1 MSGAVIRIAVIAV
14 VGIFCVQASSQP
26 TSDVDQMPA
35 GEFLRKAIDNELK
48 AQSEDHSHWMYRVKS
63 GSPGKEEEK
72 IVVQTGQGEIDRLH
86 DVNGQPVTPDQ
97 DKQEERRIESLVHSP
112 RQQQKLQRAQAEDSR
127 RTQQLLKLL
136 PDAVIASYGLRRDGL
151 VQILFKPNPAF
162 HPPSHEASVFHH
174 MAGEMWFDE
183 QQHRLAEIEG
193 HLVTE
198 VKFGEG
204 LLGHLDKGGEFHVK
218 QAEVAPGYWEVT
230 LMQVNMHGKVLFFKT
245 IGVQENEIRSNFQQ
259 VPDNLTLS
267 QAAQELQKQLARRSA
282 SRLVG
287 NDLLPSA
294 RS

>member
-151 VQILFKPNPAF
+151 VQILFKPNPPSTRRLTK
-162 HPPSHEASVFHH
+162 PPSFITWR
-174 MAGEMWFDE
+174 G
-183 QQHRLAEIEG
+183 RC
-193 HLVTE
+193 
-198 VKFGEG
+198 G
-204 LLGHLDKGGEFHVK
+204 LTSSNTGWL
-218 QAEVAPGYWEVT
+218 
-230 LMQVNMHGKVLFFKT
+230 
-245 IGVQENEIRSNFQQ
+245 RSRGIW
-259 VPDNLTLS
+259 S
-267 QAAQELQKQLARRSA
+267 RR
-282 SRLVG
+282 
-287 NDLLPSA
+287 
-294 RS
+294 